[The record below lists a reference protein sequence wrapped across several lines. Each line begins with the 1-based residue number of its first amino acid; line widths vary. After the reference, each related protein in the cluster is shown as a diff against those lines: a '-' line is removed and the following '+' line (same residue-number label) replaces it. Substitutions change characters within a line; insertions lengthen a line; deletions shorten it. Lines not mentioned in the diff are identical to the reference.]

1 MKHSKR
7 PWNELLSELA
17 AFSLLI
23 TSIGLLWRDNMLL
36 FIVILVEGMVAL
48 GFWHDRYDLS
58 VFLVIAVLGSL
69 AEAVFVHFGVWRY
82 ANPTRLGVPLWFPVA
97 FGTAALIGKR
107 LVCTITGMG
116 EGADPSRVARG

>member
-7 PWNELLSELA
+7 PWNGLVSELA
-17 AFSLLI
+17 AFSLLAA
-23 TSIGLLWRDNMLL
+23 SIVLLWRDNMLL
-36 FIVILVEGMVAL
+36 FIVILIEGMVAL

-82 ANPTRLGVPLWFPVA
+82 ANPTLLGVPLWFPVA

-107 LVCTITGMG
+107 LVYTITHMW
-116 EGADPSRVARG
+116 EGADPLRVARG